1 MSGDFALIKIMH
13 IHVYVLY
20 RYTACATSPLWTQRA
35 KSYTTPETFPTHLD
49 MRPSGSYR
57 YSVVSCCP
65 NGSFLCSTVEAEWR
79 KKHISFQSQYTAQV
93 KKDVKIARWL
103 S

>member
-1 MSGDFALIKIMH
+1 MNLSFSK
-13 IHVYVLY
+13 
-20 RYTACATSPLWTQRA
+20 
-35 KSYTTPETFPTHLD
+35 ETFPTHLD